1 MYHSFHFLPV
11 CLSVISVTLIPC
23 TLTTVFN
30 ASNIFLMCF
39 GILSA
44 FHTALSAVG
53 SRYPSWFIHI
63 TPILHLSAPR
73 AIRQILLHLIAA
85 VSALVGCSTKHT
97 QYSLRFL
104 RCSAFIAH
112 LPAPFMNAS
121 TMAFFQLLSYCPQQY
136 VFTVTS
142 LNSSLFGHTQIP
154 LLSWYLHVLQFLSFP
169 IFFILPV
176 WFWQRHPGIDEQ
188 VICQTG
194 IFVEAIPQI
203 PCTT

>member
-1 MYHSFHFLPV
+1 
-11 CLSVISVTLIPC
+11 
-23 TLTTVFN
+23 
-30 ASNIFLMCF
+30 
-39 GILSA
+39 
-44 FHTALSAVG
+44 
-53 SRYPSWFIHI
+53 
-63 TPILHLSAPR
+63 
-73 AIRQILLHLIAA
+73 
-85 VSALVGCSTKHT
+85 
-97 QYSLRFL
+97 
-104 RCSAFIAH
+104 
-112 LPAPFMNAS
+112 MNAS

-136 VFTVTS
+136 AFTVTS